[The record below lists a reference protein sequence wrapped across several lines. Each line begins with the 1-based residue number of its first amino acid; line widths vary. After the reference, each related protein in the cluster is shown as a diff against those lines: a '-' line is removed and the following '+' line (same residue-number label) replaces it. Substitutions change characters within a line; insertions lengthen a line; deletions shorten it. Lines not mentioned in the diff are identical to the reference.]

1 MELGSGEQNWVELI
15 AQPECYVGDGNTQPG
30 MEDFVMPVLFG
41 EQYVALPVQQVQ
53 FAPQG
58 AIPIMQRLP
67 QGAHMQPAARQTF
80 IPGQPSTSGTLSV
93 AGTTPRESP
102 ALPPALVPCCLHTLS
117 NMSEHP
123 VCWTKP
129 DRPALGHADPQGALP
144 PGAYAVEN
152 AIREAVVGAES
163 TAKASVGAGSG
174 EIKSHGRKGP
184 CSHCGAIKS
193 PLWRRHPQMTSRTL
207 CNACGLRVTRGKP
220 LAPVR
225 DPARRPRGSKPQ
237 R

>member
-93 AGTTPRESP
+93 AGTTP
-102 ALPPALVPCCLHTLS
+102 H
-117 NMSEHP
+117 
-123 VCWTKP
+123 
-129 DRPALGHADPQGALP
+129 PQGALP